1 MNWKKAGKFRM
12 DRRVIDKSPM
22 KLLHRIFR
30 DIIVVHAENYFA
42 EDVIVYTA
50 IGDVFDEVEQ
60 GHVIP
65 EYMIQI
71 TKYKK
76 YYKVEWIKM

>member
-1 MNWKKAGKFRM
+1 MNWKKVGKFRM
-12 DRRVIDKSPM
+12 NRRVMDDSSM
-22 KLLHRIFR
+22 KLLQKIFK

-50 IGDVFDEVEQ
+50 IGDVFDEVKQ

-65 EYMIQI
+65 EYMIRI

-76 YYKVEWIKM
+76 YNKVEWIKM